1 MGHATITRAD
11 GKKITFGEYATGRD
25 KIGMFDNHGNKV
37 TESNYQNYDKSE
49 LFNTQDQALDR
60 RYSYSSDSKSGL
72 FGQKRKNLFG
82 N

>member
-1 MGHATITRAD
+1 MGTITRAD
-11 GKKITFGEYATGRD
+11 GKKVTIGEFKQNLDR
-25 KIGMFDNHGNKV
+25 IGKFDSHGNKV
-37 TESNYQNYDKSE
+37 TESNYQNYDGQK

-60 RYSYSSDSKSGL
+60 RYSYSSDRKSGL

>member
-1 MGHATITRAD
+1 MGTIMSAD
-11 GKKITFGEYATGRD
+11 GIPFGKVKQNLDR
-25 KIGMFDNHGNKV
+25 IGKFDSHGNKV
-37 TESNYQNYDKSE
+37 TESNYQNYDGQK
-49 LFNTQDQALDR
+49 LFNTQDEALDR

>member
-1 MGHATITRAD
+1 MGTIRSAD
-11 GKKITFGEYATGRD
+11 GIPFGKVKQNLDR
-25 KIGMFDNHGNKV
+25 IGKFDSHGNKV
-37 TESNYQNYDKSE
+37 TESNYQNYDGQK
-49 LFNTQDQALDR
+49 LFNTQDEALDR